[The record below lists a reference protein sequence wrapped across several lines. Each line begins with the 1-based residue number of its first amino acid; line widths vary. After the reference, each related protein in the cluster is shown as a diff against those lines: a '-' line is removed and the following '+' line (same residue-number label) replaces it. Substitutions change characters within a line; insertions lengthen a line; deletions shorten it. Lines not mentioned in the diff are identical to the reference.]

1 MLETVSYS
9 PVPPRCTYC
18 GGIGHTVDFCA
29 HSYAGSVRRAQ
40 LRCTYCG
47 GKDHNYE
54 ACTKHA
60 GGGKL
65 PGAFRKED

>member
-1 MLETVSYS
+1 M
-9 PVPPRCTYC
+9 RCAYC
-18 GGIGHTVDFCA
+18 GKNGHPYTCCP
-29 HSYAGSVRRAQ
+29 SNGTAGN

-47 GKDHNYE
+47 GRDHNYE

-65 PGAFRKED
+65 PNAIRLK